1 MEEIKVSTN
10 KKFDVIDITQ
20 EVENLVKKVK
30 EGIAVVYTTH
40 TTAALII
47 NENADPNVN
56 VDILNALEK
65 LIPDGKWLHD
75 KIDNNAAAHIK
86 SAIIGCS
93 KAIPIKNGKLTLGTW
108 QSITFMELDGPR
120 QNRKVIVTVIPSK

>member
-1 MEEIKVSTN
+1 MEEINVRTN
-10 KKFDVIDITQ
+10 KKFDVVDITQ
-20 EVENLVKKVK
+20 KVESLVKDVK

-56 VDILNALEK
+56 VDILNALDK
-65 LIPDGKWLHD
+65 LIPRGKWLHD
-75 KIDNNAAAHIK
+75 SVDDNADAHIK

-108 QSITFMELDGPR
+108 QTLSLADFDGPR
-120 QNRKVIVTVIPSK
+120 TRKVIVSIIEK